1 MPISPG
7 DPIYAFRRQLAHEI
21 TRSLG
26 PMAQH
31 CIAPDFG
38 IPQPRMSELG
48 RGLVDRCSVEWLIR
62 RIYRL
67 GGSVTITVA
76 LGDAQR
82 EWTARQFAR
91 RGQRQRRP
99 PREPRLSANREQ
111 ARLVGSSQVTL
122 IPNLE

>member
-1 MPISPG
+1 MQSSPSDAIHG
-7 DPIYAFRRQLAHEI
+7 FRRQLAQEI

-31 CIAPDFG
+31 GIAPAFG
-38 IPQPRMSELG
+38 IPQPRMSELS

-67 GGSVTITVA
+67 GGSVTITVT

-82 EWTARQFAR
+82 AWTARQLGGRGR
-91 RGQRQRRP
+91 R
-99 PREPRLSANREQ
+99 
-111 ARLVGSSQVTL
+111 
-122 IPNLE
+122 